1 MTRETMR
8 GLSFPRRLLPALL
21 LAALACLA
29 AASPALALDLNPAN
43 YFQISYDPITFD
55 KTRVAPGEVFHTTI
69 KGQAVCNKTIP
80 VPVSEATVTSKVI
93 ARGGGT
99 DYTLNPSF
107 TIDINPFPDK
117 AGQTYDINLPL
128 DLQFPVDA
136 PPGDY
141 DVVWQLVQ
149 ARAKISFIW
158 TDVTSSLPAEQ
169 AMSAVT
175 VTNSPPPSST
185 VIITNPQ
192 NPQSST
198 TITVPPPPPFTVG
211 PTTSGGVPLWLLPL
225 IIGALIIAVIV
236 IIIFAVVL
244 RHRRD

>member
-1 MTRETMR
+1 MTRQTLR
-8 GLSFPRRLLPALL
+8 RRFLPLHRLLSALL
-21 LAALACLA
+21 LAALACLV
-29 AASPALALDLNPAN
+29 AASPTLALDLNPAN
-43 YFQISYDPITFD
+43 YFRITYDPITFD

-69 KGQAVCNKTIP
+69 KGRAVCNKTIP
-80 VPVSEATVTSKVI
+80 VPVGEATITSKVI
-93 ARGGGT
+93 ARGGGA

-128 DLQFPVDA
+128 DLQFPADA

-169 AMSAVT
+169 AMGAVT
-175 VTNSPPPSST
+175 VTQNTAPSST
-185 VIITNPQ
+185 TN
-192 NPQSST
+192 
-198 TITVPPPPPFTVG
+198 TV
-211 PTTSGGVPLWLLPL
+211 PTTSAASTTPITVTNTSPSASAPSAGVPLWLLPL
-225 IIGALIIAVIV
+225 IIGVLIIAVIV
-236 IIIFAVVL
+236 IIILAVVL
-244 RHRRD
+244 RRR